1 MSFQSFINIS
11 LMIRLITSVPVVA
24 VALQPSLA
32 VITIDVR
39 PRSGR
44 KTAVIVGPSFNHL
57 PWQLSCAC
65 ARPVKGPSQKW
76 YGIVCA
82 CVVCGMVCVGFR
94 VLSLSLSLSLLVE
107 EGSLP
112 LVLCQDF
119 GPNFKRLPKVSGV
132 TTNHWVFL
140 RCDWSP
146 IFS

>member
-44 KTAVIVGPSFNHL
+44 KTAVIVGPSFNHP

-94 VLSLSLSLSLLVE
+94 VLSLSLSLSLSRGRQSTFGVMPGFWAKFKE
-107 EGSLP
+107 ITKGKWSHHQSLG
-112 LVLCQDF
+112 F
-119 GPNFKRLPKVSGV
+119 SKV
-132 TTNHWVFL
+132 
-140 RCDWSP
+140 
-146 IFS
+146 